1 MHDNLWFV
9 SSSTNSGTTNFKFVY
24 DVYINGSQVI
34 RSKVFPSP
42 SAEGSYGV
50 FNASPMVR
58 SFVTNYFE
66 PSGNSILVASND
78 KIKVDYQLSL
88 GYEQGSVQD
97 KYFRFVNK
105 GVKGTNNT
113 KADNKTPYSFKTS
126 SKAVPVSSI
135 EKWLSYNKLKSVAVK
150 KYTKLGAESKA
161 IQGNKSLAWAIARS
175 IHTKG
180 LRSTH
185 YFDKAVAQI
194 FNKEFIE
201 NISVAVGGD
210 VLIQIKQTVNESK
223 NGNNNNK

>member
-1 MHDNLWFV
+1 MRIDKAQIQALRDNFIQSVGGNFNVVKEGDLPILEETLSLYGQAFNDALIKILDQENIT
-9 SSSTNSGTTNFKFVY
+9 SSGKLAEPAIGIVTKFGTGY
-24 DVYINGSQVI
+24 
-34 RSKVFPSP
+34 
-42 SAEGSYGV
+42 
-50 FNASPMVR
+50 
-58 SFVTNYFE
+58 
-66 PSGNSILVASND
+66 L
-78 KIKVDYQLSL
+78 LSL
-88 GYEQGSVQD
+88 GYTPGSEQD

-113 KADNKTPYSFKTS
+113 KADAKTPYSFKTNK
-126 SKAVPVSSI
+126 KAVPVSSI

-150 KYTKLGAESKA
+150 KYTKLGVESKA
-161 IQGNKSLAWAIARS
+161 IQGKKSLAWAISRS

-201 NISVAVGGD
+201 NIAIATGGD

>member
-1 MHDNLWFV
+1 MPIITKF
-9 SSSTNSGTTNFKFVY
+9 GT
-24 DVYINGSQVI
+24 
-34 RSKVFPSP
+34 
-42 SAEGSYGV
+42 SYV
-50 FNASPMVR
+50 
-58 SFVTNYFE
+58 
-66 PSGNSILVASND
+66 
-78 KIKVDYQLSL
+78 LSV
-88 GYEQGSVQD
+88 GYEPGSEQD

-105 GVKGTNNT
+105 GVKGTSNT
-113 KADNKTPYSFKTS
+113 KADSKTPYSFKTS

-161 IQGNKSLAWAIARS
+161 IQGKKSLAWAIARS
-175 IHTKG
+175 IHKKG

-185 YFDKAVAQI
+185 YFDRAVAQI

-201 NISVAVGGD
+201 NIAVAVGGD